1 LIKEP
6 TIQLVGFF
14 MSANCHHKCT
24 ASNLGWTLGGKRRNV
39 HFWKTIKVGGSMRKV
54 ILLMLL
60 LVVSISALSGQAIAD
75 SRLDADRAFNAGNY
89 EEAEKLYRPLAKLG
103 ESIAQDNL
111 GYMYATGQG
120 ISKDYQE
127 AAKWW
132 RLAAEQGNADAQLNL
147 GTMFNNGNGV
157 PQNYVEAVKWF
168 RLAAEQGAPRAQSD
182 LGWMYEIG
190 EGIPQSLVL
199 ADMWYN
205 IAAGNVNT
213 SDTVGQTNY
222 PLRRETLEKHMTAQQ
237 IAEAQ
242 ELAKKCTANRFKGC
256 Y

>member
-1 LIKEP
+1 VRVAARCQI
-6 TIQLVGFF
+6 
-14 MSANCHHKCT
+14 
-24 ASNLGWTLGGKRRNV
+24 RN
-39 HFWKTIKVGGSMRKV
+39 F
-54 ILLMLL
+54 
-60 LVVSISALSGQAIAD
+60 
-75 SRLDADRAFNAGNY
+75 
-89 EEAEKLYRPLAKLG
+89 
-103 ESIAQDNL
+103 
-111 GYMYATGQG
+111 
-120 ISKDYQE
+120 
-127 AAKWW
+127 
-132 RLAAEQGNADAQLNL
+132 
-147 GTMFNNGNGV
+147 
-157 PQNYVEAVKWF
+157 EAVKWF
-168 RLAAEQGAPRAQSD
+168 RLAAEQGAPRARSD